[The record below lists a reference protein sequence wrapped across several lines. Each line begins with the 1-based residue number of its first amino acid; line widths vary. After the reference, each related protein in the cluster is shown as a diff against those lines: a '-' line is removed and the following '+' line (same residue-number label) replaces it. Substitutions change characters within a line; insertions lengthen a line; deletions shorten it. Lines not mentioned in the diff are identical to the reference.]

1 MKRSGWVAMSML
13 CGLPLASSGAERL
26 QVVEHASTDV
36 TVDIGAKGDSTGD
49 LLTFSNPI
57 FDAANQSQ
65 VGSNQGYCV
74 RIVPARSWECS
85 FTVILKSGQIVIAG
99 PYLDG
104 KDSIMGVTG
113 GTGKY
118 AGAKGSMALHAR
130 DAEGSTFDFT
140 FDLL

>member
-1 MKRSGWVAMSML
+1 MKRSEWVAVSML

-26 QVVEHASTDV
+26 QVVERANTDV
-36 TVDIGAKGDSTGD
+36 TVDIGVKGDSTGD

-57 FDAANQSQ
+57 FDAANESQ

-85 FTVILKSGQIVIAG
+85 FTVILKGGQIVIAG
-99 PYLDG
+99 PYMDG
-104 KDSIMGVTG
+104 KDSVMGVTG

-130 DAEGSTFDFT
+130 DAKGSTFDFT

>member
-1 MKRSGWVAMSML
+1 MKQSGWVAVSML
-13 CGLPLASSGAERL
+13 CGLPLASFGAERL
-26 QVVEHASTDV
+26 QFVERASTDV
-36 TVDIGAKGDSTGD
+36 TVDVGAKGDSTGD

-57 FDAANQSQ
+57 FDMANQSQ
-65 VGSNQGYCV
+65 LGSNQGYCV

-85 FTVILKSGQIVIAG
+85 FTVILKGGQIVIAG

-130 DAEGSTFDFT
+130 DANGSTFDFT
-140 FDLL
+140 FELL

>member
-1 MKRSGWVAMSML
+1 MSML

-26 QVVEHASTDV
+26 QVVERASTDV

-65 VGSNQGYCV
+65 LGSNQGYCV
-74 RIVPARSWECS
+74 RIVPAKSWECS
-85 FTVILKSGQIVIAG
+85 FTVILKGGQIVIAG

-130 DAEGSTFDFT
+130 DAKGSVFDFS